1 MPFTFE
7 KLGIPDVVLVKPKV
21 FGDERGFFMET
32 YKKEDFEANGIRGD
46 FFQDNHSKS
55 TYGVLRG
62 LHFQMIPYAQAKIIR
77 CVKGVLFDVAVDLRR
92 DSPTFGDYE
101 SVILSEYNKRQ
112 VYIPRGFAHGFLV
125 LSDVAEV
132 CYKVDNDYA
141 PDHEGGLIWND
152 PEVNIPWPIEEP
164 VLSDKDK
171 EWPTLRKLVDKG
183 EIF

>member
-7 KLGIPDVVLVKPKV
+7 ELKTGAILIKPKV

-32 YKKEDFEANGIRGD
+32 YQRKDFEENGIRGD
-46 FFQDNHSKS
+46 FFQDNQSKS

-62 LHFQMIPYAQAKIIR
+62 LHFQRNPYAQAKIVR
-77 CVKGVLFDVAVDLRR
+77 CVKGLVFDVAVDLRE
-92 DSPTFGDYE
+92 DSPTFGKYE

-112 VYIPRGFAHGFLV
+112 VYIPQGFAHGFLV

-141 PDHEGGLIWND
+141 PKYEGGVIWD
-152 PEVNIPWPIEEP
+152 DADVGIKWPVEEP

-171 EWPTLRKLVDKG
+171 EWPTLKELRDRG
-183 EIF
+183 ELF